1 MSGPSSIPGHRAWS
15 NIHVRPMLSIH
26 WSRMLTGLLVP
37 LMRFIVAGLI
47 LVPTGSYVLL
57 KSRLARI
64 QRDQRRF
71 EEEGRRNWI
80 RAQEEKAAGKG

>member
-1 MSGPSSIPGHRAWS
+1 MSGPSSIPGHRRGPTFTC
-15 NIHVRPMLSIH
+15 VPFQ
-26 WSRMLTGLLVP
+26 LLEPLANGSASP

-80 RAQEEKAAGKG
+80 RAQEEKAAGKS

>member
-1 MSGPSSIPGHRAWS
+1 MVQHSRAYCCHS
-15 NIHVRPMLSIH
+15 FEPLANRPAS
-26 WSRMLTGLLVP
+26 P

-57 KSRLARI
+57 KSRLARN

-80 RAQEEKAAGKG
+80 RAHEEKAAGKD

>member
-1 MSGPSSIPGHRAWS
+1 
-15 NIHVRPMLSIH
+15 
-26 WSRMLTGLLVP
+26 
-37 LMRFIVAGLI
+37 MRLIVAGLI